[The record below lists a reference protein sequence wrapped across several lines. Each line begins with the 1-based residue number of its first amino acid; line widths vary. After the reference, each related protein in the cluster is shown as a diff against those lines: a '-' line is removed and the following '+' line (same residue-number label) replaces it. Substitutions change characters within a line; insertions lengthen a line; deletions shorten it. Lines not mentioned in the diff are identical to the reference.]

1 MTVGQKL
8 HQTLSQAES
17 VAASLKSFA
26 LDTQNQQAK
35 SLYSQLA
42 QTMENQIINPL
53 RNQVNSIESQE
64 PQYKVFQQAQQQAQ
78 QQQGQQQK
86 RF

>member
-26 LDTQNQQAK
+26 LDTQNQQSKAV
-35 SLYSQLA
+35 YSQLA
-42 QTMENQIINPL
+42 QTMEAQIINPL
-53 RNQVNSIESQE
+53 RNQVNSAEAQE
-64 PQYKVFQQAQQQAQ
+64 PQYKVFQQAQQQGQTA
-78 QQQGQQQK
+78 QQQK